1 MKGEHDLVV
10 YGATPAG
17 IACAVRAARDGA
29 EVVLL
34 HHHRHIGG
42 MLANGL
48 GTFDTLFEGARAPLF
63 DELHRR
69 LVEHCRHT
77 YGDGSPEHE
86 AVHWRSRQQSSGR
99 PQFAARD
106 AEVVLEAMVA
116 DEERIRLLRE
126 VVPVAVER
134 AGRRILA
141 LWTAPYPGAARAEV
155 RRHRA
160 PRAMRRRAL
169 STPPTRRTWRPAQE
183 SAIAW
188 AGRGATSTA
197 SRMPAACS
205 PP

>member
-1 MKGEHDLVV
+1 MKREHDLIV

-29 EVVLL
+29 EVLLL

-48 GTFDTLFEGARAPLF
+48 GTFDTLYDGPRAPLF
-63 DELHRR
+63 DELHGR
-69 LVEHCRHT
+69 LVEHCRLI

-86 AVHWRSRQQSSGR
+86 AAHWRSRKLSSGR

-106 AEVVLEAMVA
+106 AETVLEAMVA

-141 LWTAPYPGAARAEV
+141 LWTAPYPGDSRRPRSAAPGAARHA
-155 RRHRA
+155 A
-160 PRAMRRRAL
+160 P
-169 STPPTRRTWRPAQE
+169 SFVD
-183 SAIAW
+183 
-188 AGRGATSTA
+188 A
-197 SRMPAACS
+197 S
-205 PP
+205 